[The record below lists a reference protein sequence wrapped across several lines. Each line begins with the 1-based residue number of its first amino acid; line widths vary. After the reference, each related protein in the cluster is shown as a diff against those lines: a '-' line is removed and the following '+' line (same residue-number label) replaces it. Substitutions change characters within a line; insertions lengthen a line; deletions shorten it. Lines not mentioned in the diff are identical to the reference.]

1 MATIKERKE
10 ELLKK
15 MEEHVNAYN
24 KKVEEIEAL
33 ANERETEKLN
43 AFACQERLK
52 ELEKLDENVVTS
64 HINHVQ

>member
-10 ELLKK
+10 DLLKK

-24 KKVEEIEAL
+24 KKVEEIERL
-33 ANERETEKLN
+33 ASERETEKLN

-52 ELEKLDENVVTS
+52 ELEKLDENVVTTE
-64 HINHVQ
+64 VVA

>member
-10 ELLKK
+10 VLLKK

-24 KKVEEIEAL
+24 KKVEEIERL
-33 ANERETEKLN
+33 ASERETEKLN

-52 ELEKLDENVVTS
+52 ELEKLDENVVTTE
-64 HINHVQ
+64 VVA

>member
-24 KKVEEIEAL
+24 KKVEQIEGL
-33 ANERETEKLN
+33 ASEREAEKMN

-52 ELEKLDENVVTS
+52 ELEKLDENVVTTE
-64 HINHVQ
+64 VVA

>member
-24 KKVEEIEAL
+24 KKVEEIEKL
-33 ANERETEKLN
+33 ASERETEKLN

-52 ELEKLDENVVTS
+52 ELEKLDENVVTTE
-64 HINHVQ
+64 VVA

>member
-15 MEEHVNAYN
+15 MEKHVDAYN
-24 KKVEEIEAL
+24 KKVEEIETL
-33 ANERETEKLN
+33 TSERETEKLN

-52 ELEKLDENVVTS
+52 ELEKLDENVVTTEV
-64 HINHVQ
+64 IA

>member
-15 MEEHVNAYN
+15 MEEHVNLFN
-24 KKVEEIEAL
+24 QKVEEIEAL
-33 ANERETEKLN
+33 IKERETEKMN

-52 ELEKLDENVVTS
+52 ELEKLDENVVTTE
-64 HINHVQ
+64 VVA

>member
-15 MEEHVNAYN
+15 LEEHVNAYN
-24 KKVEEIEAL
+24 KKVEEIERL
-33 ANERETEKLN
+33 ASERETEKLN

-52 ELEKLDENVVTS
+52 ELEKLDENVVTTE
-64 HINHVQ
+64 VVA

>member
-24 KKVEEIEAL
+24 KKVEEIERL
-33 ANERETEKLN
+33 ASERETEKLN
-43 AFACQERLK
+43 ACACQDRLK

-64 HINHVQ
+64 EVVA

>member
-24 KKVEEIEAL
+24 KKGQEIDRL
-33 ANERETEKLN
+33 ASERETEKMN
-43 AFACQERLK
+43 AFACQER
-52 ELEKLDENVVTS
+52 
-64 HINHVQ
+64 

>member
-15 MEEHVNAYN
+15 MEEHVNAFN
-24 KKVEEIEAL
+24 QKVEEIEAL
-33 ANERETEKLN
+33 IKERETEKMN

-52 ELEKLDENVVTS
+52 ELEKLDENVVTTE
-64 HINHVQ
+64 VVA

>member
-24 KKVEEIEAL
+24 KKVEEIERL
-33 ANERETEKLN
+33 ASERETEKLN

-52 ELEKLDENVVTS
+52 ELEKLDENVVTTE
-64 HINHVQ
+64 VVA

>member
-24 KKVEEIEAL
+24 KKVEEIERL
-33 ANERETEKLN
+33 ASERETEKLN

-52 ELEKLDENVVTS
+52 ELEKLDENVVTTEE
-64 HINHVQ
+64 VA

>member
-33 ANERETEKLN
+33 ASERETEKLN
-43 AFACQERLK
+43 AFACQESLK
-52 ELEKLDENVVTS
+52 ELEKLDENVVTTEE
-64 HINHVQ
+64 VA

>member
-10 ELLKK
+10 ELFKK

-24 KKVEEIEAL
+24 KKVEEIEKVAS
-33 ANERETEKLN
+33 ERETERLN

-52 ELEKLDENVVTS
+52 ELEKLDENVVTTE
-64 HINHVQ
+64 VVA

>member
-24 KKVEEIEAL
+24 KKGQEIDRL
-33 ANERETEKLN
+33 ASERETEKMN

-52 ELEKLDENVVTS
+52 ELQNLDENVVTTE
-64 HINHVQ
+64 VVA

>member
-10 ELLKK
+10 ELLKE

-24 KKVEEIEAL
+24 KKVEEIEKL
-33 ANERETEKLN
+33 ASERETEKLN

-52 ELEKLDENVVTS
+52 ELEKLDENVVTTE
-64 HINHVQ
+64 VVA

>member
-24 KKVEEIEAL
+24 KKVEEIERL
-33 ANERETEKLN
+33 ASERETEKLN
-43 AFACQERLK
+43 AFACKERLK
-52 ELEKLDENVVTS
+52 ELEKLDENVVTTE
-64 HINHVQ
+64 VVA